1 MFRQDFVHC
10 CVTDY
15 MYLRVASKNNP
26 YTSKTIMK
34 GSQTELQRR
43 ISDSGIVYFEH
54 LYSPAMRLSSQ
65 QTLSISRYLVL
76 VDACDVQYHVN

>member
-1 MFRQDFVHC
+1 MFRQDFVDC

-15 MYLRVASKNNP
+15 IPVASENNP
-26 YTSKTIMK
+26 YPSKTIIK

-43 ISDSGIVYFEH
+43 ISDYSIMYFEH

>member
-1 MFRQDFVHC
+1 MFRQD
-10 CVTDY
+10 
-15 MYLRVASKNNP
+15 LRTLLCYKLPNIPVASKNNP
-26 YTSKTIMK
+26 YTSKTIIRLHQ
-34 GSQTELQRR
+34 SELQRR
-43 ISDSGIVYFEH
+43 ISDASIVYFEV

>member
-1 MFRQDFVHC
+1 MFRQDFVDC

-15 MYLRVASKNNP
+15 IPVASENNP
-26 YTSKTIMK
+26 YPSKTIIK

-43 ISDSGIVYFEH
+43 ISDSSLCTLNFLSG
-54 LYSPAMRLSSQ
+54 PAMRLSSQ